1 MRRNVYRKDKS
12 AQTEDKSIALVK
24 QIQINIFFYKKNP
37 HRSNFGQKY
46 DFFSLSNFY
55 KSKKYLLKTLIL
67 Q

>member
-46 DFFSLSNFY
+46 DFFLSLISINPRNTF
-55 KSKKYLLKTLIL
+55 
-67 Q
+67 